1 MVQAVELTKQRTRP
15 GSAAP
20 ARGPGPDRRKNLSA
34 EVARRR
40 RRWVLMFL
48 APAVLLYS
56 ILTIYPLVTG
66 LSYSF
71 FSWHGTARDAFVGL
85 GNYQA
90 LFTTY
95 PLNEQLPRALLNTC
109 LYFIGAMLVQNT
121 IGLLLA
127 ALLHHTRH
135 GRQFFRTLYVMPYL
149 ISPIVVAYLWA
160 MILSPSFGPLAAFL
174 QWAHLDVLN
183 HPWLGDTRTA
193 LPTLVLISAWQWV
206 GFPML
211 LFGTAMAGIPE
222 EYHEAAQIDG
232 ASKFVAFWHITR
244 PLLIPVMGI
253 VTVLTFIGNF
263 GTGAFGLVFGL
274 EGSNGGPA
282 GSTDNLALVFYRT
295 AFMGGGNG
303 IGIASA
309 LSVLMFVLIVG
320 VAMGIN
326 RWARAAQEKLS

>member
-1 MVQAVELTKQRTRP
+1 
-15 GSAAP
+15 
-20 ARGPGPDRRKNLSA
+20 
-34 EVARRR
+34 
-40 RRWVLMFL
+40 MFL
-48 APAVLLYS
+48 APAILLYS
-56 ILTIYPLVTG
+56 VLTIYPLVTG

-71 FSWHGTARDAFVGL
+71 FSWHGTARDAFIGL
-85 GNYQA
+85 GNYKA

-95 PLNEQLPRALLNTC
+95 PLNEQLPRAVLNTC

-121 IGLLLA
+121 VGLLLA
-127 ALLHHTRH
+127 ALLHHTRR
-135 GRQFFRTLYVMPYL
+135 GRQFFRTLYLMPYL

-174 QWAHLDVLN
+174 QWANLDALN
-183 HPWLGDTRTA
+183 HPWLGDTSTA
-193 LPTLVLISAWQWV
+193 LPTLVLISAWQWL

-222 EYHEAAQIDG
+222 EYYQAAQLDG
-232 ASKFVAFWHITR
+232 ASEFAAFWHITR
-244 PLLIPVMGI
+244 PLLVPVMGI

-326 RWARAAQEKLS
+326 RLSRAAEERLS